1 MSRRP
6 EPQEVLVRSVHDLPA
21 DYDERVYAG
30 VLGKII
36 GVYLGRP
43 FEGWTYDRIL
53 RDLGEITGYVNDRV
67 DLPLN
72 NHLLVVTDDD
82 ISGTLVFPRVLDD
95 VAIDRGRW
103 IRVRSA
109 RTWLNELIPDRTVL
123 WWGGLGNSTEHTAYL
138 RLRAGVEAPLSGSAA
153 AERSG
158 GVRAGRCADL
168 LRGVRDDLSRGSGR
182 GGRPGAGGR
191 QRES

>member
-1 MSRRP
+1 M
-6 EPQEVLVRSVHDLPA
+6 RSVDDLPA

-72 NHLLVVTDDD
+72 NHLLVVTDDQQVVVQRQVD
-82 ISGTLVFPRVLDD
+82 SIID
-95 VAIDRGRW
+95 VSRDLAEVPQDPVVG
-103 IRVRSA
+103 
-109 RTWLNELIPDRTVL
+109 P
-123 WWGGLGNSTEHTAYL
+123 
-138 RLRAGVEAPLSGSAA
+138 PL
-153 AERSG
+153 ERSSQ
-158 GVRAGRCADL
+158 VDA
-168 LRGVRDDLSRGSGR
+168 DDLAEDPGVHPFVVV
-182 GGRPGAGGR
+182 GGNMIHLTHRT
-191 QRES
+191 S

>member
-1 MSRRP
+1 MSS
-6 EPQEVLVRSVHDLPA
+6 VRELPA

-53 RDLGEITGYVNDRV
+53 RDLGEITGYVNDRT

-95 VAIDRGRW
+95 VPTEGPLDPRRW
-103 IRVRSA
+103 
-109 RTWLNELIPDRTVL
+109 
-123 WWGGLGNSTEHTAYL
+123 
-138 RLRAGVEAPLSGSAA
+138 
-153 AERSG
+153 
-158 GVRAGRCADL
+158 
-168 LRGVRDDLSRGSGR
+168 
-182 GGRPGAGGR
+182 PGPG
-191 QRES
+191 

>member
-1 MSRRP
+1 MPS
-6 EPQEVLVRSVHDLPA
+6 VRELPA

-82 ISGTLVFPRVLDD
+82 ISGTLVFPRVL
-95 VAIDRGRW
+95 ARRADRGATGSACGGPDLVERAHPRADGPLVGRLRELDGAH
-103 IRVRSA
+103 RVPASA
-109 RTWLNELIPDRTVL
+109 GRGRGSPVGLSRAERP
-123 WWGGLGNSTEHTAYL
+123 GGL
-138 RLRAGVEAPLSGSAA
+138 
-153 AERSG
+153 
-158 GVRAGRCADL
+158 RAGRCTDL
-168 LRGVRDDLSRGSGR
+168 LRGVRDDLSRGSGP
-182 GGRPGAGGR
+182 GGGPGAGGG